1 MLNPS
6 QADGGLNY
14 WADQTDIQIKAVGAW
29 ALRAEGKAEEAL
41 RAMRAAA
48 DHEDSTDKAAVTPGP
63 IKPARE
69 QLGEM
74 LAGAKRPAEALAE
87 FKRAMAKEP
96 NRLRAMLGAAQSADA
111 TAIGRRR
118 AATTAN
124 LPRCWR
130 ARMPAIRRRRERR
143 PPPTDRCCAIRP
155 A

>member
-14 WADQTDIQIKAVGAW
+14 WADQTDIQIKAVDAW
-29 ALRAEGKAEEAL
+29 AL

-74 LAGAKRPAEALAE
+74 LAEAKRPAEALAE
-87 FKRAMAKEP
+87 FERAMAKEP
-96 NRLRAMLGAAQSADA
+96 NRLRAMWGAAQAADA
-111 TAIGRRR
+111 TGDRAKARGYYGQLATLLARSDAGHP
-118 AATTAN
+118 AATRAKTAAN
-124 LPRCWR
+124 
-130 ARMPAIRRRRERR
+130 
-143 PPPTDRCCAIRP
+143 
-155 A
+155 